1 MNKKISEID
10 VARAI
15 QRLKTRGMKP
25 TLNSIRAELG
35 NQGSKTTIV
44 RMVKT
49 LNERNKIADS
59 SSNLS
64 ESINSFFM
72 NDRFP
77 EEEPSATLQK
87 LFSIGSIGEA
97 RLIVTQLCL
106 TIQNL
111 KTELAICQS
120 NNEALR
126 SSQKQALEALRASIK
141 L

>member
-1 MNKKISEID
+1 MKSKITEMD

-15 QRLKTRGMKP
+15 QRLKTKGMKP

-35 NQGSKTTIV
+35 NQGSKTTIL
-44 RMVKT
+44 RMVRT
-49 LNERNKIADS
+49 LSEQNKSA
-59 SSNLS
+59 NLS
-64 ESINSFFM
+64 ITLPAGADGSLATASLSI
-72 NDRFP
+72 
-77 EEEPSATLQK
+77 EEPSAIVE
-87 LFSIGSIGEA
+87 SIESLGEA
-97 RLIVTQLCL
+97 RVIVNRLCL
-106 TIQNL
+106 TIQHL

>member
-1 MNKKISEID
+1 MNKKITEID

-15 QRLKTRGMKP
+15 HRLKARGMKP

-44 RMVKT
+44 RMVKS
-49 LNERNKIADS
+49 LNARNETA
-59 SSNLS
+59 NLS
-64 ESINSFFM
+64 NNFSEDINSIFIK
-72 NDRFP
+72 DRSSGD
-77 EEEPSATLQK
+77 EPSEILQK
-87 LFSIGSIGEA
+87 LYSISSVGEA
-97 RLIVTQLCL
+97 RGIVTQLCL
-106 TIQNL
+106 TIQSL